1 MVISVDPETA
11 MQNLDDLS
19 YTNWIEEDSD
29 LEGNPFVTRADP
41 SESTN
46 TDSINPDTYQGI
58 DLNAERS
65 NQLAPTKR
73 AASTDA
79 YLTAVTNPS
88 VKPMSEPV
96 GTIRSNGR
104 TGDMQTVYKF
114 PALVW
119 GVYLDS

>member
-1 MVISVDPETA
+1 MD
-11 MQNLDDLS
+11 Q
-19 YTNWIEEDSD
+19 
-29 LEGNPFVTRADP
+29 ADP

-46 TDSINPDTYQGI
+46 TDSINAFTYQGI

-79 YLTAVTNPS
+79 YLMAVTNPS
-88 VKPMSEPV
+88 VKPMGEPV

-104 TGDMQTVYKF
+104 TSDVQTVYKF

-119 GVYLDS
+119 GVYPDS